1 MKTPTPMVDAVAF
14 TINRDVVV
22 DIYPANEVCP
32 AQFARGMEAALME
45 ALRQIGELRAEK
57 LQSMEQQREILDTC
71 IGLVKGPKFQA

>member
-22 DIYPANEVCP
+22 DTYPANEVVP

-71 IGLVKGPKFQA
+71 ISLVKGPKFQA

>member
-1 MKTPTPMVDAVAF
+1 MKQPTPMVDALAF

-22 DIYPANEVCP
+22 DTYPANEVVP

-45 ALRQIGELRAEK
+45 ALRQIEELRAEK
-57 LQSMEQQREILDTC
+57 LQSLEQQREILNTC